1 MSDVHARVPDL
12 LDLLTARDTD
22 AALALVLD
30 LADRGTPV
38 PELLTDLLGPAQIE
52 VGRRWHR
59 AAYNVA
65 DEHAATAIVDTIVSV
80 LRAQSP
86 PVPVDGPKVTVV
98 CAEGEWHLLPARLVA
113 EVLRGEGFAVTF
125 LGASMPPAH
134 LARFLETSPPDVL
147 AVSCTTAMSLDG
159 VLVCASV
166 AHNAGV
172 PVMACAEE
180 ADKSGVP
187 VIAGGSALGP
197 DDPRARVLGV
207 DLWAPDL
214 HQAVARLR
222 APLPTTFA
230 VATADVRGA
239 ADLARRREAIVDA
252 TLERMVAGVPDYVRY
267 DDAQQQRTR
276 EDLAYLVD
284 FARAGVLTRDPRVL
298 LDVLPWLEVL
308 LDARGVP
315 TGTFRSSLRLLAE
328 ASEHP
333 AMAATIHEA
342 LART

>member
-1 MSDVHARVPDL
+1 MIDVHARVPDL
-12 LDLLTARDTD
+12 LELLTARDTD

-80 LRAQSP
+80 LGAQSP

-172 PVMACAEE
+172 PV
-180 ADKSGVP
+180 
-187 VIAGGSALGP
+187 IAGGSALGP
-197 DDPRARVLGV
+197 DDHRARVLGV

-230 VATADVRGA
+230 VASADVRGA

-315 TGTFRSSLRLLAE
+315 TATFRSSLRLLAE